1 MLEKQI
7 VEEFDKLIPEPKCEL
22 NYKSP
27 YELLVAVILSAQ
39 CTDKRVNEVTENL
52 FKTYNTPEKMITL
65 SQDKLGKLIYS
76 CGFYN
81 AKSKAILEA
90 SKDIVDKFGGQ
101 VPSTMEELTSLRGVG
116 RKTANVMISEA
127 FKGDAFA
134 VDTHVLRVSNRL
146 GLTKNDNPDLVE
158 QDLKKFFN
166 QKNWSKLHYQMVL
179 FGRYKCKAIKPDCVG
194 CPFQKI
200 CSYFADKKGKWCF

>member
-1 MLEKQI
+1 MMLEKQI

-90 SKDIVDKFGGQ
+90 SKDIVDKFSGQ

-194 CPFQKI
+194 CPFQKN
-200 CSYFADKKGKWCF
+200 CSYFADKKGK

>member
-90 SKDIVDKFGGQ
+90 SKDIVDKFSGQ

-179 FGRYKCKAIKPDCVG
+179 FGRYKCKAIKPDCAS

-200 CSYFADKKGKWCF
+200 CSYFADKKGK

>member
-1 MLEKQI
+1 MMLEKQI

-200 CSYFADKKGKWCF
+200 CSYFADKKGK

>member
-1 MLEKQI
+1 MMLEKQI

-90 SKDIVDKFGGQ
+90 SKDIVDKFSGQ

-179 FGRYKCKAIKPDCVG
+179 FGRYKCKAIKPDCAS
-194 CPFQKI
+194 CPFQKN
-200 CSYFADKKGKWCF
+200 CSYFADKKGK

>member
-1 MLEKQI
+1 MMLEKQI

-90 SKDIVDKFGGQ
+90 SKDIVDKFSGQ

-146 GLTKNDNPDLVE
+146 SLTKNDNPDLVE

-179 FGRYKCKAIKPDCVG
+179 FGRYKCKAIKPDCAS
-194 CPFQKI
+194 CPFQKN
-200 CSYFADKKGKWCF
+200 CSYFADKKGK

>member
-1 MLEKQI
+1 MMLEKQI

-90 SKDIVDKFGGQ
+90 SKDIVDKFSGQ

-200 CSYFADKKGKWCF
+200 CSNFADKKGK

>member
-1 MLEKQI
+1 MMLEKQI

-90 SKDIVDKFGGQ
+90 SKDIVDKFSGQ

-179 FGRYKCKAIKPDCVG
+179 FGRYKCKAIKPDCAS

-200 CSYFADKKGKWCF
+200 CSYFADKKGK

>member
-90 SKDIVDKFGGQ
+90 SKDIVDKFSGQ

-179 FGRYKCKAIKPDCVG
+179 FGRYKCKAIKPDCAS
-194 CPFQKI
+194 CPFQKN
-200 CSYFADKKGKWCF
+200 CSYFADKKGK

>member
-1 MLEKQI
+1 MMLEKQI

-90 SKDIVDKFGGQ
+90 SKDIVDKFSGQ

-146 GLTKNDNPDLVE
+146 GLTKNDSPDLVE

-194 CPFQKI
+194 CPFQKN
-200 CSYFADKKGKWCF
+200 CSYFADKKGK

>member
-52 FKTYNTPEKMITL
+52 FKTYNAPEKMITL

-90 SKDIVDKFGGQ
+90 SKDIVDKFSGQ

-179 FGRYKCKAIKPDCVG
+179 FGRYKCKAIKPDCAS
-194 CPFQKI
+194 CPFQKN
-200 CSYFADKKGKWCF
+200 CSYFADKKGK

>member
-1 MLEKQI
+1 MMLEKQI

-90 SKDIVDKFGGQ
+90 SKDIVDKFSGQ

-179 FGRYKCKAIKPDCVG
+179 FGRYKCKAIKPDCAG
-194 CPFQKI
+194 CQFQKI
-200 CSYFADKKGKWCF
+200 CSYFADKKGK

>member
-90 SKDIVDKFGGQ
+90 SKDIVDKFSGQ

-200 CSYFADKKGKWCF
+200 CSYFADKKGK

>member
-1 MLEKQI
+1 MMLEKQI

-179 FGRYKCKAIKPDCVG
+179 FGRYKCKAIKPDCAG
-194 CPFQKI
+194 CPFQKN
-200 CSYFADKKGKWCF
+200 CSYFADKKGK

>member
-90 SKDIVDKFGGQ
+90 SKDIVDKFSGQ

-179 FGRYKCKAIKPDCVG
+179 FGRYKCKAIKPDCAG
-194 CPFQKI
+194 CQFQKI
-200 CSYFADKKGKWCF
+200 CSYFADKKGK

>member
-90 SKDIVDKFGGQ
+90 SKDIVDKFSGQ

-146 GLTKNDNPDLVE
+146 GLTKNDSPDLVE

-194 CPFQKI
+194 CPFQKN
-200 CSYFADKKGKWCF
+200 CSYFADKKGK